1 MLEKLEITTLSDI
14 MQSCPI
20 GLLLLDN
27 NKTVRWMND
36 TLSEMLGSRARLLHD
51 KNISQVSDPYKALY
65 DDESTVHIPATETED
80 ELWLMCTS
88 KHLQPSGQAQF
99 LVDISAL
106 RLVMQDRNRLQDELK
121 EIRAIDEET
130 GLPNSKALFQSL
142 EPQVSRSRR
151 YNNPLSII
159 IMRVTSIDAL
169 QNKYPEHYGNTLLA
183 ISQMLNDQMRWAD
196 IIGRLSDSDF
206 LMVLP
211 ETHGDA
217 ASDIAEKIRGR
228 IDMLEVPDSDVEP
241 KDIHVEFGV
250 AEWQKG
256 DDVGL
261 LMMRAREMLN
271 GKNSDAA

>member
-1 MLEKLEITTLSDI
+1 MLEKLETTTLSDI

-27 NKTVRWMND
+27 NKSVCWIND
-36 TLSEMLGSRARLLHD
+36 TLSQLLGSRATLLHD
-51 KNISQVSDPYKALY
+51 KTVDEVSEPYKALFEN
-65 DDESTVHIPATETED
+65 ESTVHIPATDTEG

-88 KHLQPSGQAQF
+88 KNLEPSGQAQF
-99 LVDISAL
+99 LVD
-106 RLVMQDRNRLQDELK
+106 VTELK
-121 EIRAIDEET
+121 EIRAIDDET

-159 IMRVTSIDAL
+159 IMRLTSLETL
-169 QNKYPEHYGNTLLA
+169 QNKYADNYGGILLA

-196 IIGRLSDSDF
+196 IIGRLSETDF

-211 ETHGDA
+211 ETHNDA
-217 ASDIAEKIRGR
+217 ASGIAEKIRER
-228 IDMLEVPDSDVEP
+228 IEILEVPEVDIDA
-241 KDIHVEFGV
+241 KDISVDFGV

-261 LMMRAREMLN
+261 LMMRAREMLD
-271 GKNSDAA
+271 KHSSDAA